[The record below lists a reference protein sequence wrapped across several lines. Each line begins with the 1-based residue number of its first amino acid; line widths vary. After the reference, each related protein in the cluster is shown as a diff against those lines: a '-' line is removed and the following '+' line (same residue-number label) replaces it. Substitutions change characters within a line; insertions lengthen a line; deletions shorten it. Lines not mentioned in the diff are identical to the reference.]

1 MKVTNL
7 TGRYIFITGCD
18 TGFGN
23 MAAKT
28 FDKKGFRVFAS
39 CLTETGAKE
48 LKAVTSKRL
57 QTVLLDVRDADSV
70 KKVAAWVKA
79 EVQSEGEHQEICLIK
94 KSFPKNA
101 VLCSLMLTDFS
112 RRGIAVEFTND
123 QDSMGWILLTLS
135 LKSGLL

>member
-7 TGRYIFITGCD
+7 TGKYIFITGCD

-48 LKAVTSKRL
+48 LKAVTSNQL
-57 QTVLLDVRDADSV
+57 QTVLLDVRDSDSV
-70 KKVAAWVKA
+70 KKVAAWIKA
-79 EVQSEGEHQEICLIK
+79 EVQSEGKRQDICL
-94 KSFPKNA
+94 PKLRIN
-101 VLCSLMLTDFS
+101 
-112 RRGIAVEFTND
+112 
-123 QDSMGWILLTLS
+123 
-135 LKSGLL
+135 